1 MNKMN
6 VYKYYTCI
14 SRSLI
19 NTILNTKNI
28 LENTINV
35 ILF

>member
-6 VYKYYTCI
+6 VYKYYTRI